1 MIFLGFLSVAAL
13 AYYIVMVWKWKKNT
27 QNFYPNDRPLLFGH
41 RGSPAYFTEN
51 TRSSFKKAIEQGAD
65 GLELDI
71 RLSKDK
77 KIIIFHDRDLKRL
90 VGAKHKIK
98 DLTYKQL
105 QEHTFEN
112 EETVP
117 LLDDIVPLLD
127 KTKAFNIEIKSDGL
141 FKGHNIIKP
150 LVGFLDK
157 NNFDNKCIV
166 SSFNPLIL
174 LRLKLKRPQTII
186 GYLYNRNICFH
197 QWHNMAWIIRVRPES
212 LHIHYS
218 LLDSWIVRW
227 ARKKGMRINSYTIND
242 KNIYENANI
251 DGAFTDNIEYLK

>member
-117 LLDDIVPLLD
+117 LLDNIVPLLD

-141 FKGHNIIKP
+141 FKGLNIIKP

-157 NNFDNKCIV
+157 NNFDN
-166 SSFNPLIL
+166 
-174 LRLKLKRPQTII
+174 
-186 GYLYNRNICFH
+186 
-197 QWHNMAWIIRVRPES
+197 
-212 LHIHYS
+212 
-218 LLDSWIVRW
+218 
-227 ARKKGMRINSYTIND
+227 
-242 KNIYENANI
+242 
-251 DGAFTDNIEYLK
+251 